1 MGSDKATLAAL
12 TQHAEALGKRLAAAE
27 QNELLAAA
35 VEAGC
40 LAAFG
45 DLEVDEGERRA
56 ILSAAEVLS
65 SGAVV
70 EWEADSLVDD
80 CVKRI
85 AKEGIEAR
93 VTAVAKTL
101 KRLGQPEAG
110 LLFAVFVA
118 QASEGIDHLEHGVL
132 EAVAEE
138 AGLSAGALAGIIG
151 RVKGELTSSS

>member
-1 MGSDKATLAAL
+1 MGSDKTASLSAL
-12 TQHAEALGKRLAAAE
+12 SKHADALRRRLAAAE
-27 QNELLAAA
+27 QNEVLGAA

-56 ILSAAEVLS
+56 IIDAAGVLSA
-65 SGAVV
+65 GAVV
-70 EWEADSLVDD
+70 EWEAESLVDE

-85 AKEGIEAR
+85 ADEGIEAC
-93 VTAVAKTL
+93 VTAVAGKL
-101 KRLGQPEAG
+101 KRLGQAEAG

-132 EAVAEE
+132 EAMAEE
-138 AGLSAGALAGIIG
+138 AGLAADELAVIIQK
-151 RVKGELTSSS
+151 VKGDLSA

>member
-1 MGSDKATLAAL
+1 MGSEKTGGLTAL
-12 TQHAEALGKRLAAAE
+12 GKHAEALRNALGAAE

-56 ILSAAEVLS
+56 IIDAAGALS

-85 AKEGIEAR
+85 ADEGIEAR
-93 VTAVAKTL
+93 VAAVGGTL
-101 KRLGQPEAG
+101 KRLGHPG
-110 LLFAVFVA
+110 TGIVFAVFVA
-118 QASEGIDHLEHGVL
+118 GATGGVDRLEHGVL
-132 EAVAEE
+132 EGIAEE
-138 AGLSAGALAGIIG
+138 AGLPSGELAAILAKAGADAPP
-151 RVKGELTSSS
+151 S